1 MAKQAELGC
10 EVADIPTHYLS
21 DSEKQVGGKE
31 DGNKRAFGKKGR
43 QQNNFNKRGRF
54 NKNDRF
60 TKKQG
65 PTDHDASNAN
75 DQNRSSN
82 KKQRL
87 GNSNFSS
94 LNSKR
99 EPTLLQKLLGTD
111 VRRDKAHLLQVFRFM
126 VMNSYFKNWH
136 EKQPLRFPNV
146 VVKEAEGCLVEEK
159 VVYEGSGKVVI
170 EEVNGND
177 ETEPRVS
184 KEIGG
189 FSSGSII
196 EEEEGEIID

>member
-65 PTDHDASNAN
+65 PTDHDASSAN